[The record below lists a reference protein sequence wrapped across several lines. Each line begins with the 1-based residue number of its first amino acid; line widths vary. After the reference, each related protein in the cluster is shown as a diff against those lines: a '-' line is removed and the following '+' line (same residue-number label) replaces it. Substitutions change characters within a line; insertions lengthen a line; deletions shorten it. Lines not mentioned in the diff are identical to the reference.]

1 MGTMTAARGRRA
13 LLRKDR
19 FGSHHPARTAEPGA
33 HDHRSRSSPKS
44 APGWHSVPCDER
56 WGHCG
61 SENCFPMGSDN
72 PYWPRCAARMSIIS
86 PPLAAGMGAL
96 GVVSVRAV
104 SSSKNENWRPL
115 SAALSFGL
123 GDQACAD
130 GWHQALWL
138 DWRDEWWWGPCVP
151 NR

>member
-1 MGTMTAARGRRA
+1 
-13 LLRKDR
+13 
-19 FGSHHPARTAEPGA
+19 
-33 HDHRSRSSPKS
+33 
-44 APGWHSVPCDER
+44 
-56 WGHCG
+56 
-61 SENCFPMGSDN
+61 
-72 PYWPRCAARMSIIS
+72 MSIIS

-96 GVVSVRAV
+96 EVVSVRAV

-115 SAALSFGL
+115 NTALSFGL